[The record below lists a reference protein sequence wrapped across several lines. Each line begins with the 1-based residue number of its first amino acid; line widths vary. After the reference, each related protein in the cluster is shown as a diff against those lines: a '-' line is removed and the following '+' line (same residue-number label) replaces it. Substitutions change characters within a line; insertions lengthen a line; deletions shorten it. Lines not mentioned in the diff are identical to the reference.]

1 MHPSINCSSIYKIQ
15 DMERDIAEQQ
25 KDIETTQVSI
35 KRRVDKG
42 DMLHI
47 HNGML
52 AIKKN
57 KIIFCH
63 LKSRGW
69 TMRLSC

>member
-1 MHPSINCSSIYKIQ
+1 MHPNINCSSIYKIQ
-15 DMERDIAEQQ
+15 DMERDIVEQQ

-42 DMLHI
+42 DTLHI
-47 HNGML
+47 YNGML

-63 LKSRGW
+63 LKSHGW
-69 TMRLSC
+69 TVRLSC